1 MEQEMSFVD
10 TLTQMSSLF
19 LLVIIGFGCNKLK
32 YMDGDFNRKFSSL
45 ILNITAPFL
54 ILSSVMG
61 EVLPKPEDIIPV
73 LTAGVLSYVFL
84 FIVAFV
90 VSKYICKDEN
100 AVGSYRFMLI
110 FGNINY
116 IGFPV
121 LDALFGST
129 AIFYAAVV
137 TIPFNILIFMLGVPI
152 ITSGKG
158 KFHFNYRTLFSP
170 CLITTYITII
180 IVILQAKMPIEIA
193 EACTLVGSMTVPG
206 SLLIIGS
213 TLATIPILKMFG
225 NVRMYLLTAIKLLAI
240 PVALYF
246 IYRVSPLDVKYA
258 NVLVVLFGMPVA
270 SIGTMLC
277 LKNNID
283 GSTMSEG
290 TFLTTLFSVVSIPLL
305 ALIL

>member
-1 MEQEMSFVD
+1 MSFID
-10 TLTQMSSLF
+10 TLAQMSALF
-19 LLVIIGFGCNKLK
+19 LLVIIGFCCNKLK
-32 YMDGDFNRKFSSL
+32 YMDVDFNRKLSSL

-61 EVLPKPEDIIPV
+61 DVLPKPEDIPPV
-73 LTAGVLSYVFL
+73 LTAGILSYAL
-84 FIVAFV
+84 LYLISFIT
-90 VSKYICKDEN
+90 SKLICNDPE
-100 AVGSYRFMLI
+100 AIGSYRFMLI
-110 FGNINY
+110 FGNINF

-121 LDALFGST
+121 LAALFGTT

-137 TIPFNILIFMLGVPI
+137 TIPFNILIFMFGVPI

-158 KFHFNYRTLFSP
+158 KFNFKWRSLFSP
-170 CLITTYITII
+170 CLCATYITIV
-180 IVILQAKMPIEIA
+180 IVYFQASVPREISS
-193 EACTLVGSMTVPG
+193 ACSLVGSMTVPG

-213 TLATIPILKMFG
+213 TLAGIPVLKMLV
-225 NVRMYLLTAIKLLAI
+225 NIRMYLLTLIKLIVI
-240 PVALYF
+240 PVLMCALYKL
-246 IYRVSPLDVKYA
+246 SPLDDKYA
-258 NVLVVLFGMPVA
+258 DVLVILFGMPVA

-290 TFLTTLFSVVSIPLL
+290 TFLTTLFSVLSIPVL

>member
-1 MEQEMSFVD
+1 MSFID

-19 LLVIIGFGCNKLK
+19 LLVIIGFCCNKLK
-32 YMDGDFNRKFSSL
+32 YMDADFNRNLSSL

-61 EVLPKPEDIIPV
+61 DILPKPEDIPPV
-73 LTAGVLSYVFL
+73 LIAGISSYVL
-84 FIVAFV
+84 VFIIAFV
-90 VSKYICKDEN
+90 VSKIICNDES
-100 AVGSYRFMLI
+100 AIGSYRFMLI

-121 LDALFGST
+121 LASLFGTT

-137 TIPFNILIFMLGVPI
+137 TIPFNVLIFMFGVPI

-158 KFHFNYRTLFSP
+158 KFSFKWRTLFSP
-170 CLITTYITII
+170 CLCATYITII
-180 IVILQAKMPIEIA
+180 IVYFQTTVPIEVSR
-193 EACTLVGSMTVPG
+193 ACSLVGSMTVPG

-213 TLATIPILKMFG
+213 TLAGIPVLKMLS
-225 NVRMYLLTAIKLLAI
+225 NVRMYILTIIKLLAI
-240 PVALYF
+240 PCVLML
-246 IYRVSPLDVKYA
+246 IYKVSPLDTKYA
-258 NVLVVLFGMPVA
+258 EVLTILFGMPVA

>member
-1 MEQEMSFVD
+1 M
-10 TLTQMSSLF
+10 
-19 LLVIIGFGCNKLK
+19 
-32 YMDGDFNRKFSSL
+32 GD
-45 ILNITAPFL
+45 
-54 ILSSVMG
+54 
-61 EVLPKPEDIIPV
+61 VLPKPEDIPPV
-73 LTAGVLSYVFL
+73 LTAGLLSYVFL
-84 FIVAFV
+84 FIIAFT
-90 VSKYICKDEN
+90 VSKLICKNPNDL
-100 AVGSYRFMLI
+100 GSYRFMLI

-137 TIPFNILIFMLGVPI
+137 TIPFNILIFMFGVPI

-158 KFHFNYRTLFSP
+158 KFEFKWRTLFSP
-170 CLITTYITII
+170 CLCATYITIV
-180 IVILQAKMPIEIA
+180 IVCLQAKMPKEIS
-193 EACTLVGSMTVPG
+193 EACSLVGSMTVPG

-213 TLATIPILKMFG
+213 TLAGIPVLRMLG
-225 NVRMYLLTAIKLLAI
+225 NVRMYILTAIKLLAI
-240 PVALYF
+240 PVVLYGLF
-246 IYRVSPLDVKYA
+246 RLSPLDYKYTQ
-258 NVLVVLFGMPVA
+258 VLVVLFGMPVA

-290 TFLTTLFSVVSIPLL
+290 TFLTTLLSVLSIPLL

>member
-1 MEQEMSFVD
+1 MSFLD
-10 TLTQMSSLF
+10 TLTQMGALF
-19 LLVIIGFGCNKLK
+19 LMVIIGFCCNKLK

-61 EVLPKPEDIIPV
+61 EVLPKPEDIPPV
-73 LTAGVLSYVFL
+73 LTAGLLSYAFL
-84 FIVAFV
+84 FIVSFT
-90 VSKYICKDEN
+90 VSKFLCKD
-100 AVGSYRFMLI
+100 ADKVGSYRFMLI

-137 TIPFNILIFMLGVPI
+137 TIPFNILIFMFGVPI

-158 KFHFNYRTLFSP
+158 KFEFKWRTLFSP
-170 CLITTYITII
+170 CLIATYITIL
-180 IVILQAKMPIEIA
+180 IVCLQSRMPKEIA
-193 EACTLVGSMTVPG
+193 EACSLVGSMTVPG

-213 TLATIPILKMFG
+213 TLAGIPVLKMLDNF
-225 NVRMYLLTAIKLLAI
+225 RMYILTAIKLLAI
-240 PVALYF
+240 PVVLWC
-246 IYRVSPLDVKYA
+246 IYKVSPLDYKYTQ
-258 NVLVVLFGMPVA
+258 VLVVLFGMPVA

-290 TFLTTLFSVVSIPLL
+290 TFLTTLLSVLSIPLL

>member
-1 MEQEMSFVD
+1 MSFLD
-10 TLTQMSSLF
+10 TLTQMGALF
-19 LLVIIGFGCNKLK
+19 LLVVIGFACNKLK
-32 YMDGDFNRKFSSL
+32 YMDVDFNRKFSSL

-61 EVLPKPEDIIPV
+61 DILPKPEDIPPV
-73 LTAGVLSYVFL
+73 ITAGLLTYAFL
-84 FIVAFV
+84 FALSFGI
-90 VSKYICKDEN
+90 SKFLCKDKEKI
-100 AVGSYRFMLI
+100 GSYRFMLI

-121 LDALFGST
+121 LSALFGST

-137 TIPFNILIFMLGVPI
+137 TIPFNILIFMFGVPI

-158 KFHFNYRTLFSP
+158 KFDFKWRTLFSP
-170 CLITTYITII
+170 CLCATYLT
-180 IVILQAKMPIEIA
+180 IVIVCLQSKMPTEVS

-213 TLATIPILKMFG
+213 TLAGIPILKMIG
-225 NVRMYLLTAIKLLAI
+225 NARMYILTAIKLLAI
-240 PVALYF
+240 PFALYL
-246 IYRVSPLDVKYA
+246 IYKISPLDYKYTQ
-258 NVLVVLFGMPVA
+258 VLVVLFGMPVA

-290 TFLTTLFSVVSIPLL
+290 TFLTTLFSVLSIPLL
-305 ALIL
+305 SLIL

>member
-1 MEQEMSFVD
+1 
-10 TLTQMSSLF
+10 
-19 LLVIIGFGCNKLK
+19 
-32 YMDGDFNRKFSSL
+32 MDVDFNRKFSSL

-61 EVLPKPEDIIPV
+61 EVLPKPEDIPPV
-73 LTAGVLSYVFL
+73 LTAGLLSYVFL
-84 FIVAFV
+84 FIIAFT
-90 VSKYICKDEN
+90 VSKLICKNPDDL
-100 AVGSYRFMLI
+100 GSYRFMLI

-137 TIPFNILIFMLGVPI
+137 TIPFNILIFMFGVPI

-158 KFHFNYRTLFSP
+158 KFEFKWRTLFSP
-170 CLITTYITII
+170 CLCATYITIV
-180 IVILQAKMPIEIA
+180 IVCLQAKMPKEIS
-193 EACTLVGSMTVPG
+193 EASSLVGSMTVPG

-213 TLATIPILKMFG
+213 TLAGIPVLRMLG
-225 NVRMYLLTAIKLLAI
+225 NVRMYILTAIKLLAI
-240 PVALYF
+240 PVVLYGLF
-246 IYRVSPLDVKYA
+246 RLSPLDYKYTQ
-258 NVLVVLFGMPVA
+258 VLVVLFGMPVA

-290 TFLTTLFSVVSIPLL
+290 TFLTTLLSVLSIPLL

>member
-1 MEQEMSFVD
+1 MSFLD
-10 TLTQMSSLF
+10 TLTQMGALF
-19 LLVIIGFGCNKLK
+19 LLVIIGFCCNKLR
-32 YMDGDFNRKFSSL
+32 YMDVDFNRKFSSL

-61 EVLPKPEDIIPV
+61 EVLPKPEDIPPV
-73 LTAGVLSYVFL
+73 LTAGLLSYVFL
-84 FIVAFV
+84 FIIAFT
-90 VSKYICKDEN
+90 VSKLICKNPDDL
-100 AVGSYRFMLI
+100 GSYRFMLI

-137 TIPFNILIFMLGVPI
+137 TIPFNILIFMFGVPI

-158 KFHFNYRTLFSP
+158 KFEFKWRTLFSP
-170 CLITTYITII
+170 CLCATYITIV
-180 IVILQAKMPIEIA
+180 IVCLQAKMPKEIS
-193 EACTLVGSMTVPG
+193 EACSLVGSMTVPG

-213 TLATIPILKMFG
+213 TLAGIPVLRMLG
-225 NVRMYLLTAIKLLAI
+225 NVRMYILTAIKLLAI
-240 PVALYF
+240 PVVLYGLF
-246 IYRVSPLDVKYA
+246 RLSPLDYKYTQ
-258 NVLVVLFGMPVA
+258 VLVVLFGMPVA

-290 TFLTTLFSVVSIPLL
+290 TFLTTLLSVLSIPLL

>member
-1 MEQEMSFVD
+1 MSFVD